1 MLFVMIISR
10 QDIVTRKSHLT
21 LSLIVYYQLLP
32 VTYITEIEKPSRHQF
47 NSIINCH
54 GYWSTIF

>member
-32 VTYITEIEKPSRHQF
+32 VTYITEIENP

-54 GYWSTIF
+54 GHWSTIF